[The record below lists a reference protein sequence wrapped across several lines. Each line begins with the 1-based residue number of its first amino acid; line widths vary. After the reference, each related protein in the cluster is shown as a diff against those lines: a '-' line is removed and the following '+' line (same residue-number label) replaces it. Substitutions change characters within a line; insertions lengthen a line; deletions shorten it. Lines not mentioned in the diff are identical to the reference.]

1 MGADKA
7 LTYLALSQSLDD
19 IVKIGSGSLPIRW
32 QVLHLHSHLL
42 SENVLLD
49 VVVLVG
55 HAAHGSLLSQL
66 SRLLTTHLPLHILF

>member
-7 LTYLALSQSLDD
+7 LTYLALSQTLYD
-19 IVKIGSGSLPIRW
+19 IVKIGAGSFPIRW

-42 SENVLLD
+42 RENVLLN

-55 HAAHGSLLSQL
+55 HAAHGSLLPQL
-66 SRLLTTHLPLHILF
+66 SRLLTTHLPLHIFS